1 MAISV
6 GTNYKADI
14 AKGPQPSVLG
24 TKLTFATLTFDSS
37 YAAGGYAVTPA
48 NFGLDEI
55 LAMFSN
61 VGSGYLAEYDAANG
75 KVKVLIGDYNNAADG
90 PLIEAASSASL
101 GSISVTALVVGR

>member
-1 MAISV
+1 MAITV

-24 TKLTFATLTFDSS
+24 TKLCFATLTFDSS
-37 YAAGGYAVTPA
+37 YASGGYAVTA
-48 NFGLDEI
+48 SDFGLDEI
-55 LAMFSN
+55 LAMFCN

-75 KVKVLIGDYNNAADG
+75 KVKVLYADYDAVADG
-90 PLIEAASSASL
+90 ALIQAASSASL